1 MQVRNKLFLITSSH
15 PVPLINF
22 FPRRA
27 IFEVIEHRPSSDSF
41 VPTSYQK
48 SQRKEVILRDC

>member
-1 MQVRNKLFLITSSH
+1 MQVKNKLFLITSSH

-22 FPRRA
+22 IPRRA
-27 IFEVIEHRPSSDSF
+27 ILEVIEHRPSSDSF

-48 SQRKEVILRDC
+48 SQRKEVILRD